1 MTLGRIHLLEHNLEA
16 SGLPEGGSYHLV
28 TVSRY
33 LYRPHFPHLAQMIA
47 PGGFLVFHTFMKG
60 SELTAV
66 GRPRRPQFLLNENEL
81 SSQFNPSSGF
91 RIIKIGR
98 AHV

>member
-1 MTLGRIHLLEHNLEA
+1 
-16 SGLPEGGSYHLV
+16 
-28 TVSRY
+28 
-33 LYRPHFPHLAQMIA
+33 MIA

-91 RIIKIGR
+91 RIIMDKVETISDGR
-98 AHV
+98 PTSFFVAQRFIQE